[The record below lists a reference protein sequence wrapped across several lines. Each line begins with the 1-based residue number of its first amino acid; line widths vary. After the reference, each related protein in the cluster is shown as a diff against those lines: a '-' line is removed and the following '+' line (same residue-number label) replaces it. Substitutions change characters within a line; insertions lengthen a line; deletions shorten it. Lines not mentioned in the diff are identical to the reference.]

1 MTGNLTT
8 PKYTKTYASFTIAVS
23 VFVEKSAQLRPK
35 TCDSLEKGG
44 SCPRKSA
51 KMVAAILEATGSGG
65 SEVRL
70 ISVLDTGILQSPVF
84 R

>member
-35 TCDSLEKGG
+35 TCKNGRSLVGTV
-44 SCPRKSA
+44 CRRYMLNA
-51 KMVAAILEATGSGG
+51 
-65 SEVRL
+65 EVINNL
-70 ISVLDTGILQSPVF
+70 KC
-84 R
+84 